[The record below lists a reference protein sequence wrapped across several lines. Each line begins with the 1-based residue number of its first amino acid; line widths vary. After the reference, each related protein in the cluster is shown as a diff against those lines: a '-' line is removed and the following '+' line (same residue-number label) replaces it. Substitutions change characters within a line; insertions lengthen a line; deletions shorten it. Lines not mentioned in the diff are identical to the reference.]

1 MSFGIVDEQTSHS
14 FYTVNDVF
22 TWENTFIE
30 SLNLRYND
38 SCRVSII
45 ITTLISLPLGY
56 INSLEEGQKIINDI
70 YDFFGGELE
79 NQKPQDRTYLT
90 SLKFFEDVLRLM
102 LLKTGN
108 KDVFDSILDM
118 IYDVQKDI
126 NAHRVL
132 FPSS

>member
-126 NAHRVL
+126 NVHIRSINN
-132 FPSS
+132 F